1 MNKSLAASD
10 FASFYKEVHGHQ
22 PFDWQKDLADTVC
35 SSGWPKYLDMP
46 TASGK
51 TSVIDIAVFHL
62 ATEGRR
68 KGRRAPMRIAFV
80 VDRRLVVD
88 GALQHAKKIADRIS
102 RPSGKITRLVA
113 DSLGTLSP
121 GRPLETV
128 RLRGGMP
135 QEVDWAKTPSQPTV
149 IVSTVDQVGSR
160 LLFRGYGVSD
170 SMKPV
175 HAGLLGTDTLF
186 LLDEAH
192 TSRPFLD
199 TLDQISALRRERK
212 WDRDIPFACMF
223 MSATL
228 GEADPACIFPPSS
241 EKKRLL
247 HEDSAMRDR
256 LSAHKRARLVEVP
269 AGRGTSEIIN
279 AALGM
284 AYPKNPSPGSVL
296 PKNIGIVVNRVNT
309 AREIHGTI
317 RERLHEYDAD
327 AAAHLLTG
335 RARPLD
341 RDLKTKSELDRI
353 VPGGGSG
360 NDHVTFFVSTQ
371 CVEVGVD
378 ADFDAL
384 VTQIAPLDSLR
395 QRFGRLDRIG
405 RRRDT
410 EAVIVATKEET
421 SKRYVDPVYGDRI
434 PTTWKYL
441 KDACRGP
448 SNGPKKARRDVV
460 DFGVD
465 HFPVSGGWEDA
476 IAPKPRSVTLM
487 PQYVDMWA
495 QTRPRPD
502 PDPDPAVFLHG
513 PKSMPPDVQVVW
525 RADVTYEML
534 SVQEGKMDMAK
545 AGLLTCRPSVLEA
558 VSLPVWTARRW
569 LGRRRAA
576 DGDPMSDLE
585 GAEGGGDDR
594 KGGRQLPCAI
604 LWRGVRSEETRVVT
618 ADEIRPGDTV
628 VVPAERGGCDEYG
641 WDEGRSKATCDIGM
655 EACLFHRNSLT
666 MRFGGEYLS
675 QVCDD
680 DAKAA
685 IERVA
690 VDLADEDV
698 GTVLDEIACITGI
711 PAMWKEAM
719 DMAASTRTRS
729 GGARPREISA
739 GVLCSRCDAR
749 IDFRHA
755 RLQKTSAKGGRTVI
769 AGVRIDLDKDQAR
782 ALIRRTHPDNPNA
795 LAMAGAGAGPA
806 MHSTDDGGDGEGG
819 RTVPSLA
826 RHCRGVKEFTQKF
839 AERIGMNDGMISDL
853 TLAALLH
860 DAGKAEKRVQ
870 AFLHR
875 MDPDDLPD
883 GYEVVAKS
891 ADELSGPDEYYRC
904 MDMARLPRG
913 YRHECWSV
921 LMAESH
927 PDFQDEHDRDLVRY
941 IIGTH
946 HGHGRPLFPPVED
959 MHATGRIE
967 WHLDGKGMTANPE
980 HGLGK
985 LGSYWVDMC
994 GDLYRKYG
1002 PWGLAHMEAV
1012 VRLADHCQSGAEEKV
1027 A

>member
-1 MNKSLAASD
+1 MSKSLAASD
-10 FASFYKEVHGHQ
+10 FASFYEAVHCRP

-35 SSGWPKYLDMP
+35 KSGWPRYLDMP

-68 KGRRAPMRIAFV
+68 KGRTAPMRIAFV

-102 RPSGKITRLVA
+102 DPRDEITRLVA
-113 DSLGTLSP
+113 DSLGTISP

-135 QEVDWAKTPSQPTV
+135 QEADWARTPSQPTV

-170 SMKPV
+170 SMRPV

-199 TLDQISALRRERK
+199 TLDQISALRRRQK
-212 WDRDIPFACMF
+212 WGGDLPFACMF

-228 GEADPACIFPPSS
+228 GEADPSAVFPPAS
-241 EKKRLL
+241 KKRRLL
-247 HEDSAMRDR
+247 HGDGALRDR
-256 LSAHKRARLVEVP
+256 LGAHKRARLVEVP
-269 AGRGTSEIIN
+269 AGRGAGEIID

-284 AYPKNPSPGSVL
+284 AYPKNPAPGSYP
-296 PKNIGIVVNRVNT
+296 PKNIGIVVNRVGA
-309 AREIHGTI
+309 AREIHGAM
-317 RERLHEYDAD
+317 RERLREFDEDAV
-327 AAAHLLTG
+327 AHLLTG

-341 RDLKTKSELDRI
+341 RDLRIKAELDRI
-353 VPGGGSG
+353 APGGGPG
-360 NDHVTFFVSTQ
+360 NDRVTFFVSTQ

-405 RRRDT
+405 SRRDT
-410 EAVIVATKEET
+410 EAAIVATKEET
-421 SKRYVDPVYGDRI
+421 SKRYADPVYGDRI
-434 PTTWKYL
+434 PLAWKYL
-441 KDACRGP
+441 KDACGGP
-448 SNGPKKARRDVV
+448 ASGPKEARMDVV
-460 DFGVD
+460 DFGAD
-465 HFPVSGGWEDA
+465 HFPVRDGWEDA
-476 IAPKPRSVTLM
+476 IAARPRSATLM
-487 PQYVDMWA
+487 PQYVSMWA

-502 PDPDPAVFLHG
+502 PDPDPAIFLHG
-513 PKSMPPDVQVVW
+513 PKSMPSDVQVVW
-525 RADVTYEML
+525 RADVTDEML
-534 SVQEGKMDMAK
+534 SAPHGKIDLAK

-558 VSLPVWTARRW
+558 VSLPVWTVRRW

-576 DGDPMSDLE
+576 GGDPMSDLE
-585 GAEGGGDDR
+585 GAGGDGVDDRGGG
-594 KGGRQLPCAI
+594 GGRRQPCAI
-604 LWRGVRSEETRVVT
+604 LWRGVRSEETRAVA

-641 WDEGRSKATCDIGM
+641 WDEGGSEAVTDIGM
-655 EACLFHRNSLT
+655 EASLFHRNSLT
-666 MRFGGEYLS
+666 MRLGGEYLS
-675 QVCDD
+675 RACGE
-680 DAKAA
+680 DARASV
-685 IERVA
+685 ERVA
-690 VDLADEDV
+690 TDLADEDA
-698 GTVLDEIACITGI
+698 GTVLGEIARINGI
-711 PAMWKEAM
+711 PAVWKEALG
-719 DMAASTRTRS
+719 MAAGARAGS
-729 GGARPREISA
+729 GGAGPGENAAGAPRRPR
-739 GVLCSRCDAR
+739 RDAS

-755 RLQKTSAKGGRTVI
+755 RLQKTSEGGRTAI

-782 ALIRRTHPDNPNA
+782 ALIRRTYPDNPNA
-795 LAMAGAGAGPA
+795 LAMAGSGSGSP
-806 MHSTDDGGDGEGG
+806 STDDGGDGEGD
-819 RTVPSLA
+819 RAVPSLA
-826 RHCRGVKEFTQKF
+826 GHCRGVKKLAREF
-839 AERIGMNDGMISDL
+839 AEGIGVNDGLLGDL

-870 AFLHR
+870 AFLR
-875 MDPDDLPD
+875 RLDPDDLPD
-883 GYEVVAKS
+883 GCEAVAKS
-891 ADELSGPDEYYRC
+891 ADELSGPDEYYQC
-904 MDMARLPRG
+904 MDAARLPRG

-921 LMAESH
+921 RLAESH
-927 PDFQDEHDRDLVRY
+927 PDFQDAHDCDLVRY

-959 MHATGRIE
+959 RHAAGHIE
-967 WHLDGKGMTANPE
+967 WSLDGKDMKADAE

-985 LGSYWVDMC
+985 LESDWIDMC
-994 GDLYRKYG
+994 EGLYRKYG
-1002 PWGLAHMEAV
+1002 PWGLAHMEAI
-1012 VRLADHCQSGAEEKV
+1012 VRLADHRRSGAEE
-1027 A
+1027 